1 MSLHTSTHT
10 HSSTQS
16 AELNPIQPIWVELET
31 TEDRSVVHPWSWGV
45 ENYGRTLV
53 WKFSGDVLTRGQG
66 GATVTAG
73 EGGHLGNTR
82 SKWIK
87 MTGLASS
94 YTCCVQSKHLQA
106 FQTLNEIMWWKKSG
120 VLRRLG

>member
-1 MSLHTSTHT
+1 M
-10 HSSTQS
+10 
-16 AELNPIQPIWVELET
+16 
-31 TEDRSVVHPWSWGV
+31 
-45 ENYGRTLV
+45 

-106 FQTLNEIMWWKKSG
+106 FQTLNEIMWWKKKWCIEEIGIKIRGLSILHS
-120 VLRRLG
+120 VPHDFLTAQINLGDVAEPFVYLI